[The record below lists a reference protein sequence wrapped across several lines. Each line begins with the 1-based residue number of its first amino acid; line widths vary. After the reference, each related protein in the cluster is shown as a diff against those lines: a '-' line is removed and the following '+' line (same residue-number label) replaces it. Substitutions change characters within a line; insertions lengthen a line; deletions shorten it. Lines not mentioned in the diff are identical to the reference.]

1 MIKSRRYPK
10 KIKRNRK
17 QSVRRGRKIS
27 GGGGTY
33 TLTKPDN
40 TKISDNA
47 LTVLKTELN
56 NISVN
61 KDTKP
66 LYTITV
72 NIINGYKSVNKES
85 HKRDTMPV
93 KNIDDISTI
102 NNIILTPIQVPIQ
115 VNKSIFS
122 NPVKIFSNPVKTN
135 FINAISNIYLI
146 RTDDE
151 HQENKEKTIVH
162 TEISGETIGMEPY
175 RDGMKYNGIKYNDIL
190 KSTSIVT
197 LTPAYF
203 IINNDG
209 EKKYFCIRY
218 HNYVEKFTARS
229 GTQGGYF
236 KVYDIAKLY
245 DDIFEARVLKYY
257 NAIRVNKPPSYN
269 TTNIF

>member
-33 TLTKPDN
+33 TLTKTDN

-47 LTVLKTELN
+47 LTILKTELN

-72 NIINGYKSVNKES
+72 NIIDDYKSVNKES
-85 HKRDTMPV
+85 HKRDTMDV
-93 KNIDDISTI
+93 KEIDDISTI
-102 NNIILTPIQVPIQ
+102 NNIILTPIQV
-115 VNKSIFS
+115 NKS
-122 NPVKIFSNPVKTN
+122 IFSNPVKTN

-146 RTDDE
+146 RTDE
-151 HQENKEKTIVH
+151 YQENEEKTIVH
-162 TEISGETIGMEPY
+162 TEISGETIGMKPY

-203 IINNDG
+203 IINNNG
-209 EKKYFCIRY
+209 EQKYFCIRY
-218 HNYVEKFTARS
+218 HNYVEKFTTRT
-229 GTQGGYF
+229 GTEGGYF
-236 KVYDIAKLY
+236 KVSNIAKLY

-269 TTNIF
+269 TTNILPNIF